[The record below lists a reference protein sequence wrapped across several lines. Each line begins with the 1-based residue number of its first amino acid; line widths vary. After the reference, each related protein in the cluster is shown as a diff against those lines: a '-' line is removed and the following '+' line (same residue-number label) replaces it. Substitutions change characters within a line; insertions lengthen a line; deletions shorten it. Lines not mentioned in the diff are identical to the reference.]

1 MPRIDGA
8 RSSHGGDDRG
18 MADYYLILAKAVS
31 VLEPNTGRARQQLY
45 DRARSAVITEMERA
59 YPPFHG
65 SEVAAAKQALEN
77 AIEMVEAE
85 AVRRKSNKMGAST
98 PGNAGPVIAVSVPR
112 SIQNGEVR
120 SSRRTTFI
128 GRILGFK
135 KAAGTLGSPNCSIAP
150 RARRTKS
157 FKTLLQSGR

>member
-1 MPRIDGA
+1 
-8 RSSHGGDDRG
+8 
-18 MADYYLILAKAVS
+18 MADYYSILVRAVS
-31 VLEPNTGRARQQLY
+31 DLEPNTGRVRQQLY
-45 DRARSAVITEMERA
+45 DRARSAVISEMERG

-98 PGNAGPVIAVSVPR
+98 PGRPVIAVSVPP

-135 KAAGTLGSPNCSIAP
+135 KAAPRRDPWLSELLERASREEDEELQDFAPKWALGRNA
-150 RARRTKS
+150 
-157 FKTLLQSGR
+157 